1 MSPDNGCNYW
11 CFYHMH
17 LNQIKGKMAGK
28 KTLTDL
34 YISHLPPGFRSS
46 GVVTKTYIVL
56 ENPPIINHEL

>member
-34 YISHLPPGFRSS
+34 YISHLPPGFTSS
-46 GVVTKTYIVL
+46 GVVTK
-56 ENPPIINHEL
+56 PILF

>member
-11 CFYHMH
+11 YFYDIH
-17 LNQIKGKMAGK
+17 LNQIKEKMAGE

-34 YISHLPPGFRSS
+34 YIAPASRVRPV
-46 GVVTKTYIVL
+46 GVGTKTYIVL